1 MEVHCDVCDAVV
13 CVGRDQS
20 DGSMARHI
28 QGKRHQRLL
37 QMKNKVAEKASC
49 SVFVRGVH
57 GNTKLSAAQLKEHFQ
72 KFGNI
77 KKVVMDKVKSLYA
90 IIEFDCKDAAQQVL
104 GQSDH
109 RLPGDHKLVVKPRE
123 VKMDNF
129 KPARLGNR
137 HDTTKKTQ
145 SKDSEVPVVDRKTV
159 LEELR
164 KIQSLDGQM
173 VRLMSLLQLT
183 QEDDQQRQQLCQ
195 SLQKQLAVFF
205 PGCTIHQFGSSV
217 NKFGVKGC
225 DMDIFLDLHIDEDDL
240 KSERFLSE
248 SESPSNLDTRDRR
261 QIKVYTR
268 EELRE
273 MTSFDQVKAI
283 RRTIQRHI
291 PECQNVVFVPSQRCP
306 VCRFTF
312 RSSGIKCDVSVS
324 NRLALRNTK
333 FLRLCTELDVRL
345 SPLVYAIRYWAKCRD
360 IAGNIQ
366 SGTKLNN
373 YALCLLVVFYLQNLE
388 KPILPS
394 IQQLADYCGPEEK
407 VVIED
412 WDCSFVEDKS
422 SIPSTA
428 NTMTVGELLLGFYQF
443 YAKFDF
449 STNII
454 CPRTGKTM
462 NLMTVLNPDTMPAKM
477 EGYKVETVA
486 IQDPFVLNHNP
497 AFNINE
503 KMKERII
510 SEFQTAAKM
519 ADFLRDNPD
528 HEFSL
533 QGLVMFLSNE
543 IPAQFTSVPPN
554 QSDHLISKL
563 KLAENKH
570 PSKHGTRK
578 HMKSCL
584 ETSFEI
590 VLCPAHLSQKC
601 LLRLN
606 ETSDFKH
613 AWQQEICQFIYKLL
627 TECLLIPTQL
637 FKNNILQKGSEQNSV
652 LPPGQEDNEVD
663 GRSRWQKKTPDVTE
677 RTELS
682 FSAVDSKP
690 NKIVDDTEKV
700 TEMEEFHLNDVTKK
714 QKDADDKDQSGKI
727 EKTAIENL
735 VNEPLSLFSTEG
747 HAIGAALGSGSGTP
761 KRQNSGSEYLSDHQ
775 ILKKTKSD
783 ANLNTDCEVLQ
794 NEACAEN
801 NCDDYSQLEREV
813 FQSESIKVTDN
824 YSIDG
829 NKVSAED
836 CLKNLNPKKFDSEL
850 VKSQLKTSLKPEERY
865 LFPQHS
871 AIRKQSFDSR
881 ITSSP
886 KKPNLFMHLQCSIQ
900 HAVWL
905 RRKAVR
911 KNLLHAGHKDDLDL
925 EVKVTQDVIEHERD
939 RGEKIKPFAIDVL
952 LMDDD
957 KQACISQT
965 AVHVVLRAQTDVAS
979 HSFSFFSSYIS
990 KGIQKYYS

>member
-1 MEVHCDVCDAVV
+1 MMEVHCDVCDAVV

-37 QMKNKVAEKASC
+37 QMKNKAAEKASC

-90 IIEFDCKDAAQQVL
+90 IIEFDSKDAAQQVL

-145 SKDSEVPVVDRKTV
+145 NKDSEVPVVDRKTV

-164 KIQSLDGQM
+164 KIQS
-173 VRLMSLLQLT
+173 
-183 QEDDQQRQQLCQ
+183 
-195 SLQKQLAVFF
+195 
-205 PGCTIHQFGSSV
+205 FGSSV

-248 SESPSNLDTRDRR
+248 SENSSNLDTRDRR

-273 MTSFDQVKAI
+273 MTTFDQVKAI

-422 SIPSTA
+422 RIPCTA

-449 STNII
+449 STSII

-570 PSKHGTRK
+570 PSKHGTK
-578 HMKSCL
+578 
-584 ETSFEI
+584 
-590 VLCPAHLSQKC
+590 
-601 LLRLN
+601 
-606 ETSDFKH
+606 
-613 AWQQEICQFIYKLL
+613 
-627 TECLLIPTQL
+627 CLLIPTLL
-637 FKNNILQKGSEQNSV
+637 FKDNISQKGSEQNSV
-652 LPPGQEDNEVD
+652 LPPGEEDDEVD

-690 NKIVDDTEKV
+690 NKIVDDFDEL
-700 TEMEEFHLNDVTKK
+700 TEMEEFHLNDVVKK
-714 QKDADDKDQSGKI
+714 QKDADDKVQSGKI
-727 EKTAIENL
+727 EKTAVENL
-735 VNEPLSLFSTEG
+735 VNEPLSLFPTEG

-801 NCDDYSQLEREV
+801 NFDDYSQLEREV
-813 FQSESIKVTDN
+813 FQSESIKVTEN
-824 YSIDG
+824 NSIDG

-850 VKSQLKTSLKPEERY
+850 VKSQLKTSLKPEERD

-871 AIRKQSFDSR
+871 AIRKQSSDSR

-886 KKPNLFMHLQCSIQ
+886 KKPNNLFMHLQCSIQ

-925 EVKVTQDVIEHERD
+925 EIKVTQDVIEHERN
-939 RGEKIKPFAIDVL
+939 RGEKIKPFTIDVL

-957 KQACISQT
+957 KQACSSQT